1 MRYYRQ
7 EQNNSKVVGDITIS
21 MLLVAFVVLKLCGV
35 IDWSWWWVLSPLW
48 IPLGFVILVLL
59 VLGIA
64 KLALKI
70 MDKKAER
77 RRKSNAAL

>member
-7 EQNNSKVVGDITIS
+7 EQNNSKIVGDITLS
-21 MLLVAFVVLKLCGV
+21 LLLVAFVVLKLCGV

-64 KLALKI
+64 KLALKN

-77 RRKSNAAL
+77 RKKSNAAL

>member
-21 MLLVAFVVLKLCGV
+21 LLLVAFVVLKLCGV

-59 VLGIA
+59 ALGIA
-64 KLALKI
+64 KLALKN

-77 RRKSNAAL
+77 RRKSNGAL

>member
-7 EQNNSKVVGDITIS
+7 EQNNSNVVGDITLS
-21 MLLVAFVVLKLCGV
+21 LLLVAFVVLKLCGV

>member
-7 EQNNSKVVGDITIS
+7 EQNNSKIVGDITLS
-21 MLLVAFVVLKLCGV
+21 LLLVAFVVLKLCGV

>member
-7 EQNNSKVVGDITIS
+7 EQNNSKIVGDITIS